1 MNHFSTPQG
10 SLAEEDSSEP
20 VTIRIR
26 PKVLVVDDEIRSLET
41 LERIL
46 DETSD
51 VLTASSATDALALL
65 EQCSDQDVC
74 AIQVIVCDQ
83 RMPGMT
89 GVQFLTQVRQRWPET
104 IRLMLSG
111 YTDSEDIISG
121 INEAGI
127 YQYLTKPWHPD
138 QLLLAV
144 NNAAK
149 LWQLQQQNELLA
161 NEMRLTADV
170 AEGKILRHKQK
181 LKADFQLDGICRG
194 EKSPLEAL
202 CDEVAQ
208 IAPYDIAVLVTGESG
223 TGKELF
229 ARALH
234 YNSHRSDQPFV
245 VENCGAMPDEL
256 LASELFGHKKG
267 AFTGAIAD
275 HVGLFEQADGGTIF
289 LDEIGEITPAFQVKL
304 LRVLQEREVR
314 PVGSHRRRKVNVRVI
329 ASTNR
334 DLQEEVQAG
343 RFRQDLYYR
352 LAQVT
357 LTLPPLRDRGNDISV
372 LAEKILQKAEQDFA
386 KPVQGFTDS
395 ALACMQAYHW
405 PGNVRELEN
414 EVRRML
420 VMAKEDQLGAE
431 LLSPHVLRAA
441 PEDEQQARELTM
453 LGGMEG
459 TLKDRI
465 EALEAR
471 IVKET
476 LLRYRWNKSRAA
488 NELGL
493 SRVGLRSKIER
504 YGIDQP
510 N

>member
-1 MNHFSTPQG
+1 MNQFRTPDRMHDQHP
-10 SLAEEDSSEP
+10 SELDL
-20 VTIRIR
+20 TATRAR
-26 PKVLVVDDEIRSLET
+26 VLVVDDEIRSLET

-46 DETSD
+46 DESFD
-51 VLTASSATDALALL
+51 VLTASSASDALSLL
-65 EQCSDQDVC
+65 EQCSDTESCSV
-74 AIQVIVCDQ
+74 QVIVCDQ

-89 GVQFLTQVRQRWPET
+89 GVEFLTQVRQRWPET

-111 YTDSEDIISG
+111 YTDSEDIIAG

-144 NNAAK
+144 GNASK

-161 NEMRLTADV
+161 HEMRLTADT
-170 AEGKILRHKQK
+170 AEGRMQRHKQK
-181 LKADFQLDGICRG
+181 LKSSFQLEGICRG
-194 EKSPLEAL
+194 ENSPLEQL
-202 CDEVAQ
+202 CDEVSQ
-208 IAPYDIAVLVTGESG
+208 VAPYDIAVLITGESG

-229 ARALH
+229 ARAVH
-234 YNSHRSDQPFV
+234 YTSHRADQPFV

-267 AFTGAIAD
+267 AFTGAVAD

-314 PVGSHRRRKVNVRVI
+314 PVGSHRRRKIDVRIV

-334 DLQEEVQAG
+334 DLQEEVRAG

-352 LAQVT
+352 LAQIT
-357 LTLPPLRDRGNDISV
+357 LTLPPLRERGKDISV
-372 LAEKILQKAEQDFA
+372 LAQNILEKAQQDFN
-386 KPVQGFTDS
+386 KPVKGFSLS

-420 VMAKEDQLGAE
+420 VMTKDDELGPE
-431 LLSPHVLRAA
+431 LLAPHVLRAA
-441 PEDEQQARELTM
+441 PEDDQQDRELTM

-476 LLRYRWNKSRAA
+476 LLRFRWNKSRAA